1 MGNIDISDL
10 GSAGA
15 DLFLDSESYL
25 NDLTEGEM
33 LICGGRWCV
42 SWLFGVVVVGGVP
55 HPHAPMLMLLCC
67 MLLLTHMPFGDPNAS
82 DVSRL
87 EASADGHYQILV

>member
-1 MGNIDISDL
+1 MGNINISDL

-33 LICGGRWCV
+33 TNTLGGDPTFSIGHSFRPSRWC
-42 SWLFGVVVVGGVP
+42 SCRCCCWLRETTGVQDGPVV
-55 HPHAPMLMLLCC
+55 AE
-67 MLLLTHMPFGDPNAS
+67 
-82 DVSRL
+82 L
-87 EASADGHYQILV
+87 EVAQ